1 MKYAYISGSI
11 GRWVFGGV
19 PAHLVEEYD
28 GLALLP
34 LISKSHSLPLTS
46 NFSV

>member
-1 MKYAYISGSI
+1 MSNIMEQACTSGSI

-34 LISKSHSLPLTS
+34 LIS
-46 NFSV
+46 